1 MNKDLKPVKKWTL
14 VLGLLVLFGSG
25 VLVGALGTAVYYKQ
39 TAGYVLGE
47 GQPGVRKMVMKKL
60 VRDLDLT
67 EAQRVQIEGIV
78 SEVQAELGKF
88 RMQHRPDI
96 EAIIDRGIAQ
106 MRPLLSAAQQ
116 EKLDAFSQRLKE
128 HWNSPRGSG
137 HHGPGMRW
145 RDQE

>member
-1 MNKDLKPVKKWTL
+1 MKKWSL

-39 TAGYVLGE
+39 TAGYVVGE
-47 GQPGVRKMVMKKL
+47 GQPGVRRMVMKKL
-60 VRDLDLT
+60 VRDLDLNDT
-67 EAQRVQIEGIV
+67 QRVQIDAIV
-78 SEVQAELGKF
+78 AEVQAELGKF
-88 RMQHRPDI
+88 RAQHRPDI
-96 EAIIDRGIAQ
+96 EAIIDRGLAR

-116 EKLDAFSQRLKE
+116 EKLDTFSQRVKD

>member
-1 MNKDLKPVKKWTL
+1 MKKWSL
-14 VLGLLVLFGSG
+14 VLGLVVLFCSG

-67 EAQRVQIEGIV
+67 ETQRVQIEAIV
-78 SEVQAELGKF
+78 AEVQAELGKF
-88 RMQHRPDI
+88 RSQHRPEI
-96 EAIIDRGIAQ
+96 EATIDRGLAQ

-116 EKLDAFSQRLKE
+116 DQLDTFSQRLKE
-128 HWNSPRGSG
+128 HWNSPRGPG
-137 HHGPGMRW
+137 HHRPGSRW
-145 RDQE
+145 RDRD